1 MLNMFG
7 NDIAKNFLC
16 MLTFCDGSEPV
27 ILEALKFEG
36 SNKEPKSVFS
46 PLIKI
51 IKPPWYLKFNCS
63 ALISNDKD

>member
-1 MLNMFG
+1 MFG

-36 SNKEPKSVFS
+36 N
-46 PLIKI
+46 
-51 IKPPWYLKFNCS
+51 
-63 ALISNDKD
+63 